1 MNKEEKR
8 ILSVSEV
15 NASIKGILEGIPFFS
30 SLIVK
35 GEISNWKRY
44 KSGVFFDLKDEK
56 GATLSCTIWNDYFE
70 YLPFSPRDGDEVIAY
85 GKINVY
91 ALKGRYSLSTFR
103 LEKQGLGSSL
113 LALEELKKK
122 LSKEGLF
129 DESRKRALP
138 AFPKAIGIVCGKD
151 SAAESDL
158 LKNIKRRYPLAD
170 IYVFNAIVQGSLAPK
185 SLLEALEKASKAPI
199 DVLILA
205 RGGGSNEDL
214 SAFNDEKVV
223 RSFASFPKPTISAVG
238 HEIDVTLV
246 DFVSDK
252 RASTPTGAAEL
263 ATPDLEEVK
272 TTLLEDEKRLKSSLQ
287 KLFNAKETKFQS
299 LSSRPFFSDP
309 TSGYRLFEEKL
320 ENYRKRLTKQMQ
332 NRLSLLEL
340 RLKKDQ
346 EKLDLS
352 SPEKT
357 IGRGYSMLLDEKGKV
372 LSSRKVLAK
381 GARFKAVL
389 RDGIVKAVSEGEETK

>member
-30 SLIVK
+30 SLVVK
-35 GEISNWKRY
+35 GEVSNWKRY

-56 GATLSCTIWNDYFE
+56 GATLSCTIWNDYLE
-70 YLPFSPRDGDEVIAY
+70 YLPFSPKDGDEVIAY

-103 LEKQGLGSSL
+103 LEKRGLGSSL

-129 DESRKRALP
+129 DESRKRELP
-138 AFPKAIGIVCGKD
+138 AFPKAIGIICGKD

-185 SLLEALEKASKAPI
+185 SLLGALEKASKAPI

-205 RGGGSNEDL
+205 RGGGSSEDL

-263 ATPDLEEVK
+263 ATPNVEEIK
-272 TTLLEDEKRLKSSLQ
+272 TTLLEDEKRLQSSLQ
-287 KLFNAKETKFQS
+287 KLINAKETKLQS
-299 LSSRPFFSDP
+299 LSTRPFFADP

-320 ENYRKRLTKQMQ
+320 ENYHKRLTKQIESQ
-332 NRLSLLEL
+332 LSLLEL

-346 EKLDLS
+346 EKLELS
-352 SPEKT
+352 SPKKT

-372 LSSRKVLAK
+372 LSSSKELTK
-381 GARFKAVL
+381 GTSFKAVL
-389 RDGIVKAVSEGEETK
+389 QDGIVKAISEGEESK